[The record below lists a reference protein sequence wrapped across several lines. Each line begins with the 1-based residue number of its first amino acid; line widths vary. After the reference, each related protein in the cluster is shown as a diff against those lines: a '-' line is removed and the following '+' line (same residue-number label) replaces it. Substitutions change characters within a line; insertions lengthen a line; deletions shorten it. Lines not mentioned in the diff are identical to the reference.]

1 MTMTEIA
8 KLTVEEAKAEHERLA
23 KIIRDH
29 DEAYYAEDA
38 PVISDAEY
46 DALRKDLLAIEAR
59 FPELITEESPSQNVG
74 IAPSKGFRK
83 VKHRVPMLSLD
94 NAFDNE
100 ELREFEGRVRRFLG
114 LAPTEEVAFFAEPK
128 IDGLSASLRYDKGK
142 FVQGATRGDGQ
153 EGEDITANLRGVTD
167 LPLTLKGE
175 KASPPDVFEIRGE
188 VYMSKSDFLALNAAQ
203 SDSGGKIFANPRNAA
218 AGSLRQLDASIT
230 ASRKLRFFAYA
241 WGEAAELPG
250 ASQSEVL
257 AAFSDW
263 GFTVNPLSKVCVN
276 MEEAIDAYRKIEE
289 LRASLDYDIDG
300 VVFKVNRLDW
310 QERLGFVSRSPR
322 WAIAHKFP
330 AERASTVIEDIEIQ
344 VGRTGALTPVARLH
358 PVTVGGVVVSN
369 ATLHNED
376 EILRK
381 DIRIGDTVI
390 VQRAGDVIPQV
401 VEVVL
406 DKRPE
411 GSTPYVFPDHCP
423 VCGSH
428 AVKELNETT
437 GKEDAVRR
445 CTGGLICRAQAVERL
460 KHFVSRNAFDIEG
473 LGTKLIEAFYED
485 GLIRAPA
492 DIFTLEKRDSAPGNL
507 TRIKNREGFG
517 EKATQNLFDA
527 INERRE
533 ITLDRFIYALGV
545 RHIGQGNA
553 RLLARSY
560 LTLDALRSSLGAT
573 GEAGGAAY
581 ADLLE
586 IDGIGPAVA
595 DAITEFF
602 REELNQQLLDDLLS
616 EITVTDFTRPAE
628 DSSVAGKT
636 VVFTGTLELMTR
648 QEMKAKAE
656 GLGAKVSGSISAK
669 TDYLVAGANAGSKL
683 KKASELGVTVLNEQE
698 WLDLIGGG

>member
-1 MTMTEIA
+1 MTEIA

>member
-1 MTMTEIA
+1 MTEIA

-411 GSTPYVFPDHCP
+411 GSTPYVFPDDCP

>member
-1 MTMTEIA
+1 MTEIA
-8 KLTVEEAKAEHERLA
+8 KLTMEEAKAEHERLA
-23 KIIRDH
+23 KIIREH

>member
-1 MTMTEIA
+1 MTEIA
-8 KLTVEEAKAEHERLA
+8 KLTMEEAKAEHERLA
-23 KIIRDH
+23 KIIREH

-203 SDSGGKIFANPRNAA
+203 ADSGGKIFANPRNAA

-250 ASQSEVL
+250 TSQSEVL

-560 LTLDALRSSLGAT
+560 ITLDALRRSLGAA

-581 ADLLE
+581 AELLE

-602 REELNQQLLDDLLS
+602 REELNQKMLDDLLS
-616 EITVTDFTRPAE
+616 EITVTDFARPAE